1 MVSVQSDISDLKR
14 DALTVKT
21 QSEFN
26 SANLDNLQ
34 YQIESQLQIMSS
46 VQDLE
51 GALTQKSRNLDQLIS
66 ELKAKEAEKEHI
78 LSKKDELFQ
87 EKLVKM
93 QSDL

>member
-1 MVSVQSDISDLKR
+1 MVSVQSDISELKR
-14 DALTVKT
+14 DALMVKT

-66 ELKAKEAEKEHI
+66 ELKVKEAEKEHI
-78 LSKKDELFQ
+78 LSKKD
-87 EKLVKM
+87 
-93 QSDL
+93 